1 MTHLE
6 SPNTSRK
13 HFFFFFLTNAEGRHV
28 HSFTLN
34 CKVKERE
41 SPESGAFYFQS
52 DRDSVS
58 FRDRRERIIHFLR
71 HCEIES
77 EVWQSGRPFERLNV
91 CIKGT
96 IGVHS
101 G

>member
-1 MTHLE
+1 MPWCDSSGEPKRQQKALL
-6 SPNTSRK
+6 
-13 HFFFFFLTNAEGRHV
+13 FLLTNAEGRHV

-41 SPESGAFYFQS
+41 SPQSGVFYFQS

-71 HCEIES
+71 HCEIKS
-77 EVWQSGRPFERLNV
+77 EVWQSGTF
-91 CIKGT
+91 I
-96 IGVHS
+96 
-101 G
+101 